1 MSKLTISHDV
11 AQVDNFIADI
21 SSNSVSHYVV
31 AAKHSAWADDNNPPV
46 TNTSV
51 SSIEHSIYTDLIFGK
66 RIEADDVVA
75 AVKRYDWTANT
86 VYAMYDDIDSNLYDK
101 QFYVITDENNVYKC
115 IYNDDG
121 AASTEKPVTTS
132 EEIFETAD
140 GYKWKYMY
148 TVSSQDMDDFTTED
162 YIPVRTN
169 ANVASLAVPGTIDFI
184 KVTNNGYDYRTYHKG
199 VVSYVSNSQLIGI
212 EQTAS
217 PEDDFYNGSA
227 MYLIA
232 GLGAGQLRKIKDYDG
247 SQRLVLLETPFDS
260 YGVITISNPTGS
272 IAAEQ
277 VIRQDYST
285 MSTVDLIG
293 YFAREGNAGA
303 LGSIKQ
309 TDTGAVGVIGFAN
322 TTGIIAQVI
331 GATQFSGLEYPVLNA
346 DDGGSQIK
354 GVVSTTNQY
363 SANVTANSAVI
374 ACNVAAGFFN
384 TVNASAVLV
393 GTTVTGTGFAN
404 SATILTANASHIIV
418 DTVST
423 ETQTGVTLTFLNKKL
438 LFGVGASN
446 LPGLVGNTSFDTE
459 LSERGYVRIGTD
471 ITKNVRK
478 IETIASPDVLRVTY
492 QYVNDPASGY
502 VYKIDNAF
510 TIGTLSTVQANGIV
524 TSVNL
529 DAMTIELA
537 NIVGSF
543 VTGEELLVVDADLVS
558 MGYKAVI
565 SYISSLQNNNLSMI
579 ITSVSNENAFYNY
592 DLKVK
597 GLNSG
602 AVADITFARVL
613 PSVTYQETGGKILQ
627 GLTFNTYADFSSST
641 VLGSAMIIGKTF
653 IPDTSTQYYISPYV
667 DISGDGNG
675 ALAYSTID
683 PVANTISRID
693 VLDPG
698 RGYTKATVSITANT
712 LYGTTA
718 TARPIISPLDGHG
731 SYPQLELGGRY
742 VCVSTDFLSI
752 GNELYKFPGYGEF
765 RQIGIL
771 KDPRYKELFFN
782 YNYDTRYSANVQLS
796 SVTGTLNA
804 NDRIAQSVTGAIG
817 EIKTVSGSNVV
828 VVDILGQFDAGTS
841 PDTVM
846 TYPEGATANVDAVTF
861 NYPANST
868 FITQGYTGATA
879 NVVAAYPGSTYLKV
893 TNVKGKFLSAGSGVD
908 STIDT
913 TAGNAA
919 INLDLIKINNNSLDV
934 SGSYY
939 SRFNQLARV
948 SLSSLTGN
956 FANLAE
962 VTQTVTDATAI
973 VYDTENEIDLAIDTV
988 VGTFVVGAVVTDQTT
1003 AANGY
1008 VLYANSTYLKLTSV
1022 TGEFDT
1028 GSTVTTPTG
1037 ASAAV
1042 TNVYP
1047 VLVLSNVSENFAQG
1061 NSSIYLKQ
1069 TKFANGVTSTGVIG
1083 YNNNANTVVFPDLIR
1098 NTGEILYIENMQPVT
1113 RSKTSKES
1121 FRLIIKM

>member
-21 SSNSVSHYVV
+21 SSNAVSHYVV
-31 AAKHSAWADDNNPPV
+31 AAKHSAWADDNNPPA

-86 VYAMYDDIDSNLYDK
+86 VYAMYDDIDSSLYDK
-101 QFYVITDENNVYKC
+101 QFYVMTDENNVYKC
-115 IYNDDG
+115 IYNNDG
-121 AASTEKPVTTS
+121 TASTEKPVTTS
-132 EEIFETAD
+132 EEIFETSD
-140 GYKWKYMY
+140 RYKWKYMY
-148 TVSSQDMDDFTTED
+148 TVSSQDIDEFATED

-184 KVTNNGYDYRTYHKG
+184 KVTNNGYDYRTYHRG

-285 MSTVDLIG
+285 MSTVDLVG

-331 GATQFSGLEYPVLNA
+331 GATQFSGLEYPILNA

-374 ACNVAAGFFN
+374 ACNVAGGFFN

-423 ETQTGVTLTFLNKKL
+423 ETQTGVTLTLLNKKL

-471 ITKNVRK
+471 ISKNVRK
-478 IETIASPDVLRVTY
+478 IETIASPNVLRVTY

-510 TIGTLSTVQANGIV
+510 TVGTLSTVQANGII

-529 DAMTIELA
+529 DAMTVELA
-537 NIVGSF
+537 NIVGTF
-543 VTGEELLVVDADLVS
+543 VTGEEILLVDDDLVS
-558 MGYKAVI
+558 VGYRAVI

-579 ITSVSNENAFYNY
+579 VTSVTNQNAFYNY
-592 DLKVK
+592 DLKIK

-602 AVADITFARVL
+602 AVADITFAKLL

-627 GLTFNTYADFSSST
+627 GLSFNTYADFSSST

-667 DISGDGNG
+667 NITGDGTG
-675 ALAYSTID
+675 AIAYSTVD
-683 PVANTISRID
+683 PVANTISRVD

-698 RGYTKATVSITANT
+698 VGYTKAMVSITANT

-731 SYPQLELGGRY
+731 SYPQVELGGRY
-742 VCVSTDFLSI
+742 VCVSTDFLNI

-771 KDPRYKELFFN
+771 KDPRYKELFLN
-782 YNYDTRYSANVQLS
+782 YTTRYSANLQLS
-796 SVTGTLNA
+796 SVTGTLNVG
-804 NDRIAQSVTGAIG
+804 DKIAQGETGAIG
-817 EIKTVSGSNVV
+817 TIKTVSGSNVV
-828 VVDILGQFDAGTS
+828 VVDIMGTFDAAAS
-841 PDTVM
+841 PDTVT
-846 TYPEGATANVDAVTF
+846 TYPEGATANVGVVTL
-861 NYPANST
+861 NYPANT
-868 FITQGYTGATA
+868 TLVTQSSTGATA
-879 NVVAAYPGSTYLKV
+879 NVVGAYPASNYLKV
-893 TNVKGKFLSAGSGVD
+893 TNVKGKFLAAGSGVD
-908 STIDT
+908 TTIDT
-913 TAGNAA
+913 TLANAA
-919 INLDLIKINNNSLDV
+919 TNVDVIKINNNSLDV

-948 SLSSLTGN
+948 SLSSTSGN
-956 FANLAE
+956 FENLAE
-962 VTQTVTDATAI
+962 VIQTSTNATGI
-973 VYDTENEIDLAIDTV
+973 VYDTENELDLEVDSV

-1003 AANGY
+1003 LANGHI
-1008 VLYANSTYLKLTSV
+1008 LYANTTYLKLTSV
-1022 TGEFDT
+1022 SGSFEV

-1069 TKFANGVTSTGVIG
+1069 TKFANGATSTGVIG